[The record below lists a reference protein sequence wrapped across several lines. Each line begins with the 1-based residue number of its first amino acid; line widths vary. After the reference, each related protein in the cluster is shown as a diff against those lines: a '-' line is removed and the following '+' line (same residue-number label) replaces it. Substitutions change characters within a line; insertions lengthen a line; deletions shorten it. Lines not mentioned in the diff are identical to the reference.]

1 MNPTLIFV
9 ALVAI
14 FGAAHLAPVGNND
27 QNGQNGQNG
36 ISMTL
41 QQLEVVAGQQ
51 FALLNV
57 AATQG
62 PIFLDIGQF
71 ANITANQIA
80 FELAAL
86 NTTGNSTDTMWLGID
101 QINVGNGTA
110 YQNANQE
117 ADMQNY

>member
-36 ISMTL
+36 ISLTL

-57 AATQG
+57 EQRKVRLFST
-62 PIFLDIGQF
+62 LDSLRISLLIKLPS
-71 ANITANQIA
+71 N
-80 FELAAL
+80 
-86 NTTGNSTDTMWLGID
+86 W
-101 QINVGNGTA
+101 VR
-110 YQNANQE
+110 
-117 ADMQNY
+117 